1 MKIKHVIE
9 ELKKLDPEKDLYV
22 EANRELGLVTGLI
35 TDPIGDAVL
44 VDWERPLEKARY
56 DLSQRHKQVREG

>member
-44 VDWERPLEKARY
+44 VDWERPLEK
-56 DLSQRHKQVREG
+56 G